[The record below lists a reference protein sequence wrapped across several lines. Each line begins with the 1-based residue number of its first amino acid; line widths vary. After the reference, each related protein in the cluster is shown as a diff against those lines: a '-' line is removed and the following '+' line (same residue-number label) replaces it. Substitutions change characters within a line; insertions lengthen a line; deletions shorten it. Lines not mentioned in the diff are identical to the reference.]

1 VKTVSFECG
10 GSHVEERLRKS
21 TRRHEMLGFIGEPEG
36 PNPSKQAAVS
46 KIALFSFADFGWHNA
61 RCLP

>member
-1 VKTVSFECG
+1 LALAAYTGREPGLSDTVTGIIS
-10 GSHVEERLRKS
+10 
-21 TRRHEMLGFIGEPEG
+21 
-36 PNPSKQAAVS
+36 NPSDQAAVS